1 MMGSPQPK
9 KPHQLHKLQ
18 QDFAE
23 ALHYRPS
30 PANETVTTGQFAPEQ
45 LIQIYRNNFI
55 ISLSEVL
62 EASYPCC
69 KAVVGDECFAQLA
82 RQHVLAYPLG
92 EGNVTDYG
100 DGFADTISGQ
110 PSVIEAVP
118 YLAELAQLE
127 WLVDRAS
134 QHAPVSTDFPF
145 EQLTL
150 ITEDNLPQLVMEV
163 AEPIY
168 SFDAHYPV
176 ASLWQMITDDQVEP
190 IDMNQPESVIIQH
203 RSQGMLVMATT
214 TTATALLHLCQQG
227 RALGDADGTM
237 LAILGELIQQ
247 QLFTR
252 IHGLPEGE
260 CAC

>member
-1 MMGSPQPK
+1 MGSPQPK
-9 KPHQLHKLQ
+9 KPHQLHQLQ

-30 PANETVTTGQFAPEQ
+30 PANEAVATGQFAPEQ

-62 EASYPCC
+62 EATYPCC
-69 KAVVGDECFAQLA
+69 KAVVGDECFALLA
-82 RQHVLAYPLG
+82 RLHVLAYPLG

-134 QHAPVSTDFPF
+134 QHAAITPDFPF
-145 EQLTL
+145 EQLSQ
-150 ITEDNLPQLVMEV
+150 ITEDNLSQLILEV
-163 AEPIY
+163 AEPTY
-168 SFDAHYPV
+168 NFDAQYPV
-176 ASLWQMITDDQVEP
+176 ASLWQMITDDQIEP
-190 IDMNQPESVIIQH
+190 IDMTQPESVIIQH
-203 RSQGMLVMATT
+203 RSQGMLVIATT
-214 TTATALLHLCQQG
+214 TAATALLRLSQQEQP
-227 RALGDADGTM
+227 LGEASEDM

>member
-1 MMGSPQPK
+1 MGSPPPK
-9 KPHQLHKLQ
+9 SLHHLQL
-18 QDFAE
+18 DFAD

-30 PANETVTTGQFAPEQ
+30 PASETVATGQFTPEQ

-62 EASYPCC
+62 EATYPCC
-69 KAVVGDECFAQLA
+69 KAVVGDECFAQLT
-82 RQHVLAYPLG
+82 RQHVLTHPLG

-100 DGFADTISGQ
+100 EGFVDTVSDQ

-134 QHAPVSTDFPF
+134 QHVAITPDFPF
-145 EQLTL
+145 EQLAQ
-150 ITEDNLPQLVMEV
+150 ITEDNLGLLTLEV
-163 AEPIY
+163 AEPTY

-176 ASLWQMITDDQVEP
+176 ASLWQMITDEQIEP

-203 RSQGMLVMATT
+203 RPQGMLVVATT
-214 TTATALLHLCQQG
+214 TAATALLRLCQQG
-227 RALGDADGTM
+227 RTLGDADGAM